1 MGDLMREF
9 NDVIEEVK
17 FKADIVDVVSDY
29 VRLKPSGSGYVG
41 LCPFHSE
48 KTPSFHVNQ
57 EKQIYKCFG
66 CGAAGDVLNFIMNI
80 ENLEFIDA
88 LENIGKRY
96 GINVDILQK
105 NFNKDDY
112 EKYQR
117 YLEIYREAAK
127 FYYINLR
134 HTDNPAI
141 QYIEKRELKEETLKN
156 FGIGYSPN
164 SWSTTYEYLK
174 NNGFSDEDIE
184 VSGICKKTQKGNF
197 YDVFRGRLMFP
208 IFDYRGR
215 VIAFG
220 GRQVEDSDDK
230 KSPKYLNSP
239 ETRFFNKRN
248 NLYGLNLARKNI
260 NKRTLILV
268 EGYMDLISM
277 YQAGFKNVV
286 ATLGTALTQNQAS
299 LINNYADTVIICY
312 DSDQAGKNA
321 ARRAIDIL
329 FRANLSIKVMH
340 MTDAKDPD
348 EYIKK
353 FGSER
358 FERLIKEADHYL
370 KFIIDICSEQYDLS
384 NDDEKIQFIRKAGD
398 ELSNYAS
405 PAEKEIYTNYIA
417 KYTGIETNTVELE
430 ITRSKEKNENYLSLN
445 NTEIGRGSNFVN
457 RASIKKNR
465 RFNSKG
471 NASISSISRI
481 SSDASPVLKKSS
493 FSPID
498 IEILR
503 IMMDDENMKSEIAL
517 NSSDAYFGSN
527 YSKNLYNFLLNDKN
541 LGINSID
548 KLGEEGYS
556 EAFLREL
563 KSFEFNKN
571 RVNESYVL
579 SLLSKQKESYIRSEI
594 NKYSNLQ
601 SELEDSLKV
610 KKDKGV
616 EDRLME
622 IVFKIIEL
630 NKELKKI

>member
-1 MGDLMREF
+1 MGDTMREF

-17 FKADIVDVVSDY
+17 YKADIVDVISDY
-29 VRLKPSGSGYVG
+29 VRLKPSGNGYVG
-41 LCPFHSE
+41 LCPFHNE

-57 EKQIYKCFG
+57 DKQIYKCFG
-66 CGAAGDVLNFIMNI
+66 CGEGGDVLNFIMNI
-80 ENLEFIDA
+80 ENLEFMDA
-88 LENIGKRY
+88 LENLGKRY

-105 NFNKDDY
+105 NFSKEDY
-112 EKYQR
+112 EKYQHYLDI
-117 YLEIYREAAK
+117 YLETAK
-127 FYYINLR
+127 FYYLNLR
-134 HTDNPAI
+134 QTDNPAI
-141 QYIEKRELKEETLKN
+141 KYIEKRGLSDEILKK

-164 SWSTTYEYLK
+164 SWSNTYEYLK
-174 NNGFSDEDIE
+174 NNGFTDDDIE
-184 VSGICKKTQKGNF
+184 ASGICKKTQKGNY

-260 NKRTLILV
+260 SKRTIILV

-299 LINNYADTVIICY
+299 LIKNYADTVIICY

-329 FRANLSIKVMH
+329 FRANLSIKVMN
-340 MTDAKDPD
+340 MIGAKDPD

-358 FERLIKEADHYL
+358 FSNLIRESDHYL
-370 KFIIDICSEQYDLS
+370 KFIIDICSESYNLS
-384 NDDEKIQFIRKAGD
+384 NDDDKIQFIRKAGE

-405 PAEKEIYTNYIA
+405 PAEREIYTNYIA

-430 ITRSKEKNENYLSLN
+430 INRTVPKRDNFLNLKYPQRTGEKKGVGKDSF
-445 NTEIGRGSNFVN
+445 R
-457 RASIKKNR
+457 KNR
-465 RFNSKG
+465 NLNK
-471 NASISSISRI
+471 NKTSITRI
-481 SSDASPVLKKSS
+481 SSDASPILKKRE

-498 IEILR
+498 IELLR
-503 IMMDDENMKSEIAL
+503 IMIEDKNMKNEIAL
-517 NSSDAYFGSN
+517 NSSGDYFGSN

-548 KLGEEGYS
+548 KLAEEGYS
-556 EAFLREL
+556 EAFLNEL
-563 KSFEFNKN
+563 RSFEFNKDSI
-571 RVNESYVL
+571 NESYVL

-601 SELEDSLKV
+601 NELEESLKV